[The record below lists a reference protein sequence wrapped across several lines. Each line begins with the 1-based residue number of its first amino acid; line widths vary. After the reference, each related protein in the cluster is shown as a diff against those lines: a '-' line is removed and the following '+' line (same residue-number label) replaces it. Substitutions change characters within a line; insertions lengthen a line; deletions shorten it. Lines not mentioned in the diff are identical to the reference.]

1 MPFCS
6 HDRESFRFAVW
17 RADMSSSVNMMER
30 NFVSADRGES
40 NYLKTM
46 RAVAQA
52 RKSLSITR
60 QNSIL
65 EAGRAAC
72 AAARSMAECIL
83 EAKKAGRNMM
93 FEGQTASAE
102 ASKRNLDEIKDH
114 IEEKAKE
121 ALEALG
127 DEQEAAAT
135 TGEDTSGQKTQDSQQ
150 ASSQTSQGTDNAA
163 TPPVSQDAEGSVT
176 AATPAAPPAAV
187 TPVAVLP
194 TPTVTPSAGMKID
207 IVV

>member
-1 MPFCS
+1 
-6 HDRESFRFAVW
+6 
-17 RADMSSSVNMMER
+17 MSSPVNMMER

-72 AAARSMAECIL
+72 AAARSMAERIL

-93 FEGQTASAE
+93 FEGQTATAE

-127 DEQEAAAT
+127 DEQEAAT
-135 TGEDTSGQKTQDSQQ
+135 TTEEETSGQKTQDSQQ
-150 ASSQTSQGTDNAA
+150 ASTQTSQGKDSVATAP
-163 TPPVSQDAEGSVT
+163 TPPASQDTEGSGT
-176 AATPAAPPAAV
+176 TATPAAPPAAAA
-187 TPVAVLP
+187 PVAVLP
-194 TPTVTPSAGMKID
+194 TPTVTPSTGMKID

>member
-1 MPFCS
+1 
-6 HDRESFRFAVW
+6 
-17 RADMSSSVNMMER
+17 MSSPVNMMER

-72 AAARSMAECIL
+72 AAARSMAERIL

-114 IEEKAKE
+114 IEEKARE

-127 DEQEAAAT
+127 EEKEAAT
-135 TGEDTSGQKTQDSQQ
+135 TTEEDTSGQKTQDSQQ
-150 ASSQTSQGTDNAA
+150 ASSSSQGTDNAA
-163 TPPVSQDAEGSVT
+163 TPPASQDMEGSGTT
-176 AATPAAPPAAV
+176 AAPAAPPAAV

-194 TPTVTPSAGMKID
+194 TSTGTPSTGVKID

>member
-1 MPFCS
+1 MTERVSISLNGGRHEFP
-6 HDRESFRFAVW
+6 
-17 RADMSSSVNMMER
+17 VNMMER

-72 AAARSMAECIL
+72 AAARSMAERIL

-93 FEGQTASAE
+93 FEGQTATAE

-127 DEQEAAAT
+127 EEKEAAT
-135 TGEDTSGQKTQDSQQ
+135 TTEEDTSGQKTQDSQQ
-150 ASSQTSQGTDNAA
+150 ASSSSQATDNAA
-163 TPPVSQDAEGSVT
+163 TPPASQDTEGSGT
-176 AATPAAPPAAV
+176 TATPAAPPAAAA
-187 TPVAVLP
+187 PVAVLP
-194 TPTVTPSAGMKID
+194 TPTGTPSTGMKID

>member
-1 MPFCS
+1 
-6 HDRESFRFAVW
+6 
-17 RADMSSSVNMMER
+17 MSSPVNMMER

-72 AAARSMAECIL
+72 AAARSMAERIL

-93 FEGQTASAE
+93 FEGQTATAE

-127 DEQEAAAT
+127 DEQEAAT
-135 TGEDTSGQKTQDSQQ
+135 TTEEETSGQKTQDSQQ
-150 ASSQTSQGTDNAA
+150 ASTQTSQGKDSVATAP
-163 TPPVSQDAEGSVT
+163 TPPASQDTEGSGT
-176 AATPAAPPAAV
+176 TATPAAPPAAAAS
-187 TPVAVLP
+187 VAVLP
-194 TPTVTPSAGMKID
+194 TPTVTPSIGMKID

>member
-1 MPFCS
+1 
-6 HDRESFRFAVW
+6 
-17 RADMSSSVNMMER
+17 MSSPVNMMER

-72 AAARSMAECIL
+72 AAARSMAERIF

-93 FEGQTASAE
+93 FEGQTATAE

-114 IEEKAKE
+114 IEEKTKE

-127 DEQEAAAT
+127 DEQEAAT
-135 TGEDTSGQKTQDSQQ
+135 TTEEETSGQKTQDSQQ
-150 ASSQTSQGTDNAA
+150 ASTQTSQGKDSVATAP
-163 TPPVSQDAEGSVT
+163 TPPASQDTEGSGT
-176 AATPAAPPAAV
+176 TATPAAPPAAAA
-187 TPVAVLP
+187 PVAVLP
-194 TPTVTPSAGMKID
+194 TPTVTPSTGMKID

>member
-1 MPFCS
+1 
-6 HDRESFRFAVW
+6 
-17 RADMSSSVNMMER
+17 MSSPVNMMER

-72 AAARSMAECIL
+72 AAARSMAERIL

-93 FEGQTASAE
+93 FEGQTATAE

-127 DEQEAAAT
+127 DEQEAVT
-135 TGEDTSGQKTQDSQQ
+135 TTEEETSGQKTQDSQQ
-150 ASSQTSQGTDNAA
+150 ASTQTSQGKDSVATAP
-163 TPPVSQDAEGSVT
+163 TPPASQDTEGSGT
-176 AATPAAPPAAV
+176 TATPAAPPAAAA
-187 TPVAVLP
+187 PVAVLP
-194 TPTVTPSAGMKID
+194 TPTVTPSTGMKID

>member
-1 MPFCS
+1 
-6 HDRESFRFAVW
+6 
-17 RADMSSSVNMMER
+17 MSSPVNMMER

-72 AAARSMAECIL
+72 AAARSMAERIL

-93 FEGQTASAE
+93 FEGQTATAE

-127 DEQEAAAT
+127 DEQEAAT
-135 TGEDTSGQKTQDSQQ
+135 TTEEETSGQKTQDSQQ
-150 ASSQTSQGTDNAA
+150 ASTQTSQGKDSVATAP
-163 TPPVSQDAEGSVT
+163 TPPASQDTEGSGT
-176 AATPAAPPAAV
+176 TATPAAPPAAAA
-187 TPVAVLP
+187 PVAVLP
-194 TPTVTPSAGMKID
+194 TPTVTPSIGMKID

>member
-1 MPFCS
+1 M
-6 HDRESFRFAVW
+6 EG
-17 RADMSSSVNMMER
+17 DMSSPVNMMER

-72 AAARSMAECIL
+72 AAARSMAERIL

-93 FEGQTASAE
+93 FEGQTATAE

-114 IEEKAKE
+114 IEEKTKE

-127 DEQEAAAT
+127 DEQEAAT
-135 TGEDTSGQKTQDSQQ
+135 TTEEETSGQKTQDSQQ
-150 ASSQTSQGTDNAA
+150 ASTQTSQGKDSVATAP
-163 TPPVSQDAEGSVT
+163 TPPASQDTEGSGT
-176 AATPAAPPAAV
+176 TATPAAPPAAAA
-187 TPVAVLP
+187 PVAVLP
-194 TPTVTPSAGMKID
+194 TPTGTPSTGMKID

>member
-1 MPFCS
+1 M
-6 HDRESFRFAVW
+6 EG
-17 RADMSSSVNMMER
+17 DMSSPVNMMER

-72 AAARSMAECIL
+72 AAARSMAERIL

-93 FEGQTASAE
+93 FEGQTATAE

-127 DEQEAAAT
+127 DEQEAAT
-135 TGEDTSGQKTQDSQQ
+135 TTEEDTFGQKTQDSQQ
-150 ASSQTSQGTDNAA
+150 ASTQTSQGKDSVATAP
-163 TPPVSQDAEGSVT
+163 TPPASQDTEGSGT
-176 AATPAAPPAAV
+176 TATPAAPPAAAA
-187 TPVAVLP
+187 PVAVLP
-194 TPTVTPSAGMKID
+194 TATATPSTGMKID

>member
-1 MPFCS
+1 MTERVSISLNGGRHEFP
-6 HDRESFRFAVW
+6 
-17 RADMSSSVNMMER
+17 VNMMER

-72 AAARSMAECIL
+72 AAARSMAERIL

-93 FEGQTASAE
+93 FEGQTATAE

-127 DEQEAAAT
+127 DEQEAAT
-135 TGEDTSGQKTQDSQQ
+135 TTEEETSGQKTQDSQQ
-150 ASSQTSQGTDNAA
+150 ASTQTSQGKDSVATAP
-163 TPPVSQDAEGSVT
+163 TPPASQDTEGSGT
-176 AATPAAPPAAV
+176 TATPAAPPAAAA
-187 TPVAVLP
+187 PVAVLP
-194 TPTVTPSAGMKID
+194 TPTVTPSTGMKID

>member
-1 MPFCS
+1 
-6 HDRESFRFAVW
+6 
-17 RADMSSSVNMMER
+17 MSSPVNMMER

-52 RKSLSITR
+52 RKRLSITR

-72 AAARSMAECIL
+72 AAARSMAERIL

-93 FEGQTASAE
+93 FEGQTATAE

-127 DEQEAAAT
+127 EEKEAAT
-135 TGEDTSGQKTQDSQQ
+135 TTEEETSGQKTQDSQQ
-150 ASSQTSQGTDNAA
+150 ASSSSQATDNAA
-163 TPPVSQDAEGSVT
+163 TPPASQDTEGSGT
-176 AATPAAPPAAV
+176 TATPAAPPAAAA
-187 TPVAVLP
+187 PVAVLP
-194 TPTVTPSAGMKID
+194 TPTGTPSTGMKID

>member
-1 MPFCS
+1 
-6 HDRESFRFAVW
+6 
-17 RADMSSSVNMMER
+17 MSSPVNMMER

-72 AAARSMAECIL
+72 AAARSMAERIL

-93 FEGQTASAE
+93 FEGQTATAE
-102 ASKRNLDEIKDH
+102 ASKRNLDEIKEH

-127 DEQEAAAT
+127 DEREAAT
-135 TGEDTSGQKTQDSQQ
+135 TTEEETSGQKTQDSQQ
-150 ASSQTSQGTDNAA
+150 ASSSSQGTDNAA
-163 TPPVSQDAEGSVT
+163 TPPASQDTEGSGT
-176 AATPAAPPAAV
+176 TATPAVPPAAV

-194 TPTVTPSAGMKID
+194 TSTVTPSTGMKID

>member
-1 MPFCS
+1 
-6 HDRESFRFAVW
+6 
-17 RADMSSSVNMMER
+17 MSSPVNMMER

-72 AAARSMAECIL
+72 AAARSMAERIL

-93 FEGQTASAE
+93 FEGQTATAE

-114 IEEKAKE
+114 IEEKTKE

-127 DEQEAAAT
+127 DEQEAAT
-135 TGEDTSGQKTQDSQQ
+135 TTEEETSGQKTQDSQQ
-150 ASSQTSQGTDNAA
+150 ASSSSQATDNAA
-163 TPPVSQDAEGSVT
+163 NVATPPASQDTEGSGT
-176 AATPAAPPAAV
+176 TATPAAPPAAAV
-187 TPVAVLP
+187 PVAVLP
-194 TPTVTPSAGMKID
+194 TPTATSATGMKID

>member
-1 MPFCS
+1 
-6 HDRESFRFAVW
+6 
-17 RADMSSSVNMMER
+17 MSSPVNMMER

-72 AAARSMAECIL
+72 AAARSMAERIL

-93 FEGQTASAE
+93 FEGQTATAE
-102 ASKRNLDEIKDH
+102 AAKRNLDEITDH
-114 IEEKAKE
+114 IEEKAKD

-127 DEQEAAAT
+127 DEQEAAT
-135 TGEDTSGQKTQDSQQ
+135 TTEEATSGQKTQDSQQ
-150 ASSQTSQGTDNAA
+150 ASTQTSQGKDSVATAP
-163 TPPVSQDAEGSVT
+163 TPPASQDTEGSGT
-176 AATPAAPPAAV
+176 TATPAAPPAAAA
-187 TPVAVLP
+187 PVAVLP
-194 TPTVTPSAGMKID
+194 TPTVTPSTGMKID

>member
-1 MPFCS
+1 M
-6 HDRESFRFAVW
+6 EG
-17 RADMSSSVNMMER
+17 DMSSPVNMMER

-72 AAARSMAECIL
+72 AAARSMAERIL

-93 FEGQTASAE
+93 FEGQTATAE

-127 DEQEAAAT
+127 DEQEAAT
-135 TGEDTSGQKTQDSQQ
+135 TTEEETSGQKTQDSQQ
-150 ASSQTSQGTDNAA
+150 ASTQTSQGKDSVATAP
-163 TPPVSQDAEGSVT
+163 TPPASQDTEGSGT
-176 AATPAAPPAAV
+176 TATPAAPPAAAA
-187 TPVAVLP
+187 PVAVLP
-194 TPTVTPSAGMKID
+194 TPTVTPSTGMKID

>member
-1 MPFCS
+1 M
-6 HDRESFRFAVW
+6 EG
-17 RADMSSSVNMMER
+17 DMSSPVNMMER

-72 AAARSMAECIL
+72 AAARSMAERIL

-93 FEGQTASAE
+93 FEGQTATAE

-127 DEQEAAAT
+127 DEQEAAT
-135 TGEDTSGQKTQDSQQ
+135 TTEEETSGQKTQDSQQ
-150 ASSQTSQGTDNAA
+150 ASTQTSQGKDSVATAP
-163 TPPVSQDAEGSVT
+163 TPPASQDTEGSGT
-176 AATPAAPPAAV
+176 TATPAAPPAAAA
-187 TPVAVLP
+187 PVAVLP
-194 TPTVTPSAGMKID
+194 TPTVTPSIGMKID